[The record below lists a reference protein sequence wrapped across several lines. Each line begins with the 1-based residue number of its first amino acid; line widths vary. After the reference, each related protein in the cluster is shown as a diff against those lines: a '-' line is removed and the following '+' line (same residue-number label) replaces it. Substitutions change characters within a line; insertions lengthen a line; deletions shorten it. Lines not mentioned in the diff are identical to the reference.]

1 MIVDCN
7 YFAAQDT
14 ICMKVFSVKASLLKC
29 APCCCT
35 RKKQKTKRSHCYSY
49 RLFRDYFNKNTSAID
64 TEHLWP
70 GDKIVSA

>member
-7 YFAAQDT
+7 YFAAHDT

-29 APCCCT
+29 ALVIVSP
-35 RKKQKTKRSHCYSY
+35 CYSY
-49 RLFRDYFNKNTSAID
+49 RLFRDYFNKNTSAVD
-64 TEHLWP
+64 MEHLWP